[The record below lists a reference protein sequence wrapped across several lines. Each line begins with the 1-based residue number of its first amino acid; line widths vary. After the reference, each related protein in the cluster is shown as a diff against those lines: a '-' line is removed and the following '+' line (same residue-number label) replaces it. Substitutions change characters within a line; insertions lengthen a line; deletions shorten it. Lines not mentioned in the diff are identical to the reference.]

1 MLYGMRSQLFWN
13 GNKRTST
20 ILANKI
26 MISSGAGI
34 ITVTEKDIMTYN
46 KLLTELYNTNDDQK
60 ILDFIYNN
68 CIFGIE
74 Y

>member
-1 MLYGMRSQLFWN
+1 MRSQLFWN

-34 ITVTEKDIMTYN
+34 ITVTEKDIITYN

>member
-34 ITVTEKDIMTYN
+34 ITVTEKDIITYN